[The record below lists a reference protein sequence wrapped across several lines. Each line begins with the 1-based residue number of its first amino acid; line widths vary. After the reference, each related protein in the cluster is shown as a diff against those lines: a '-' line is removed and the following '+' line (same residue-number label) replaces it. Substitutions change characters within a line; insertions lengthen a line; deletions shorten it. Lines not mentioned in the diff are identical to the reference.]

1 MLSNQKQITEQAKF
15 TYSLMGKT
23 FEKQTKTTV
32 VEEQKQVDALKS
44 LESSDKQLPSMPSIT
59 KILYQKKQ

>member
-1 MLSNQKQITEQAKF
+1 
-15 TYSLMGKT
+15 MGKT

-59 KILYQKKQ
+59 KTLYQRKQ